1 LTELLVV
8 SQRLNRLKSV
18 AALIDI
24 SKSTLQIDILLALS
38 NRGEMT
44 PAEISLA
51 IGQRR
56 KAVTDALR
64 KLRNKGL
71 VEPASDEGRSP
82 AYRLTEIGAETVRS
96 LISFLDVQAPGPEPG
111 PGMGAKRPGTSLDVH
126 ADSSSRSPAVGS
138 WAQEA
143 ERDHA
148 SGQSPPQS
156 MPPGML
162 APAISSFTL
171 ASALSQVLFALGT
184 SKGNS
189 LPLPELARIMGLSEQ
204 RAESYLEVFMKSEPR
219 LFRRFTD
226 YPWWSKALRRIG
238 INSKP
243 KRLVV
248 YYGLTQDGLQHFY
261 RLPAYSRLRRSR
273 TYKFLSSIVFTS
285 NPKGIVR
292 RLILL
297 LLVGEIFSL
306 FGMVVPIDFR
316 ITSFWLAFT
325 ILVGSVSLSSLMLY
339 RMIDKF

>member
-1 LTELLVV
+1 MTELLVV

-82 AYRLTEIGAETVRS
+82 AYRLTELGNECIMTICNFVG
-96 LISFLDVQAPGPEPG
+96 
-111 PGMGAKRPGTSLDVH
+111 KRPPSSL
-126 ADSSSRSPAVGS
+126 AGLRSEPEYA
-138 WAQEA
+138 
-143 ERDHA
+143 RKDC
-148 SGQSPPQS
+148 
-156 MPPGML
+156 
-162 APAISSFTL
+162 AIDLNQLPL

-248 YYGLTQDGLQHFY
+248 YYGL
-261 RLPAYSRLRRSR
+261 PR
-273 TYKFLSSIVFTS
+273 TASSTSTGCPPTAGCAGPGRISSLAQLSSPAT
-285 NPKGIVR
+285 R
-292 RLILL
+292 R
-297 LLVGEIFSL
+297 
-306 FGMVVPIDFR
+306 
-316 ITSFWLAFT
+316 
-325 ILVGSVSLSSLMLY
+325 GSSAASYSC
-339 RMIDKF
+339 F

>member
-1 LTELLVV
+1 MTELLVV

-82 AYRLTEIGAETVRS
+82 AYRLTELGNECIMTICNFVG
-96 LISFLDVQAPGPEPG
+96 
-111 PGMGAKRPGTSLDVH
+111 KRPPSSL
-126 ADSSSRSPAVGS
+126 AGLRSEPEYA
-138 WAQEA
+138 
-143 ERDHA
+143 RKDC
-148 SGQSPPQS
+148 
-156 MPPGML
+156 
-162 APAISSFTL
+162 AIDLNQLPL

-261 RLPAYSRLRRSR
+261 RLPAYSRVRRSR

>member
-1 LTELLVV
+1 MKTVQ
-8 SQRLNRLKSV
+8 SALNAINQLKDV
-18 AALIDI
+18 DRLIDI
-24 SKSTLQIDILLALS
+24 SKSTLQIDIILALS

-71 VEPASDEGRSP
+71 VEPTSDEGRSP
-82 AYRLTEIGAETVRS
+82 AYRLTGIGTETVRS
-96 LISFLDVQAPGPEPG
+96 LLSFLDVRALGQELGPSMDTRRSGSSIDVRTYSNSGSVATGSSVAEPRESASEQSLPHPGLPG
-111 PGMGAKRPGTSLDVH
+111 I
-126 ADSSSRSPAVGS
+126 
-138 WAQEA
+138 
-143 ERDHA
+143 
-148 SGQSPPQS
+148 
-156 MPPGML
+156 L
-162 APAISSFTL
+162 APPISSFTL

-226 YPWWSKALRRIG
+226 YPLWSKALRRIG
-238 INSKP
+238 IDVKP

-248 YYGLTQDGLQHFY
+248 HYGLTQDGLQHFY
-261 RLPAYSRLRRSR
+261 KLPAYNRVRRSK
-273 TYKFLSSIVFTS
+273 TYRFLSSIVLTS
-285 NPKGIVR
+285 SPKGIVR

-297 LLVGEIFSL
+297 LLVGETFSL
-306 FGMVVPIDFR
+306 FGMLVPIDLR